1 MNLATPRQPERHLV
15 VTYVLGTFCYPC
27 LRCALRRLRPPATTH
42 RDHSLRWI
50 ATSMKAPLGTLG
62 DSQYSR
68 SASSA
73 VEAVPVVNRRDPRAL
88 RSAPTADAAARA
100 GGAC

>member
-1 MNLATPRQPERHLV
+1 MYGASVFTAKVPAWPSGVMPR
-15 VTYVLGTFCYPC
+15 

-100 GGAC
+100 GGPC

>member
-1 MNLATPRQPERHLV
+1 MSTIDTESHETLIGELE
-15 VTYVLGTFCYPC
+15 
-27 LRCALRRLRPPATTH
+27 CALRRLRPPATTH